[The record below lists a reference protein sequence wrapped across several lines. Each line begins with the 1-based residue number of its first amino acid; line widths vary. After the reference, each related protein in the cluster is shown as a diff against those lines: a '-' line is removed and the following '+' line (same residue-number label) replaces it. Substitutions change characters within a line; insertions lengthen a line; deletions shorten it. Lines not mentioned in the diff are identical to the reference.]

1 MLIRLS
7 FNSKKIE
14 EMFDVTEILKEEV
27 KKSGIQNGVAHLYT
41 PHTTCSVVVT
51 EKTDAAFKYDF
62 ITVLK
67 KILSDYQ
74 FKHMGGNGEA
84 HLKSALMGV
93 QQSFI
98 ISEGQVILGQWQGV
112 YFIDFDGPRKRE
124 VLLKIQAG

>member
-1 MLIRLS
+1 MLIHLS
-7 FNSKKIE
+7 FNSKKVE

-27 KKSGIQNGVAHLYT
+27 KKSGVQNGVAHLYT

-62 ITVLK
+62 MTVLK
-67 KILSDYQ
+67 KILSSYQ
-74 FKHMGGNGEA
+74 FKHIGGNGEA
-84 HLKSALMGV
+84 HLKSALMGI

-98 ISEGQVILGQWQGV
+98 ISEGKPILGQWQGV

-124 VLLKIQAG
+124 VLLKIQAS